1 VVRTPSGDALVK
13 TLCDHCA
20 LQCKGTQHMNMWAN
34 TARRGGVLAQGLPT
48 LPAMAA
54 IRILLVEDDSA
65 TRDWLTRMLA
75 DMAGTPEVQA
85 CADATS
91 AIQWLGQHRP
101 DIVLTDLGLPD
112 RPGTEVIRAAAQA
125 HPGCDILVITI
136 FGDEQHVVAAL
147 EAGASGY
154 LLKDSSLDN
163 IREHLDYLRQGGSP
177 MTPRIARL
185 LIRQY
190 RSHRLPFGP
199 SGAGA
204 LDEPPSLGAGPRATG
219 DPTARPPG
227 ASPPVEAAA
236 EGLDA
241 LSQRELEVLTGI
253 AKGFSYA
260 EVAAT
265 LGVSTNTVRSHVKRL
280 YGKLSVNSGAEAVY
294 EFNQRRAQLG
304 QPPLV

>member
-1 VVRTPSGDALVK
+1 MALVS
-13 TLCDHCA
+13 
-20 LQCKGTQHMNMWAN
+20 
-34 TARRGGVLAQGLPT
+34 
-48 LPAMAA
+48 
-54 IRILLVEDDSA
+54 ILLVEDDGP
-65 TRDWLTRMLA
+65 TREWLLRMLA
-75 DMAGTPEVQA
+75 AMQPEPAVQA

-91 AIQWLGQHRP
+91 AIEWLGTHRP

-112 RPGTEVIRAAAQA
+112 RPGTEVIRAAAQRY
-125 HPGCDILVITI
+125 PGCDILVITI

-163 IREHLDYLRQGGSP
+163 IREHLSYLRQGGSP

-190 RSHRLPFGP
+190 RSHRLPFGA

-204 LDEPPSLGAGPRATG
+204 LDELDPAPSAKAATATAAAGAAMSEPGTLTREPMLATG
-219 DPTARPPG
+219 
-227 ASPPVEAAA
+227 E
-236 EGLDA
+236 A
-241 LSQRELEVLTGI
+241 LSERELEVLTGI

-265 LGVSTNTVRSHVKRL
+265 LGLSTNTVRSHVKRL
-280 YGKLSVNSGAEAVY
+280 YSKLSVNSGTEAVY
-294 EFNQRRAQLG
+294 EFNQRRAQRG

>member
-1 VVRTPSGDALVK
+1 MSPV
-13 TLCDHCA
+13 
-20 LQCKGTQHMNMWAN
+20 
-34 TARRGGVLAQGLPT
+34 
-48 LPAMAA
+48 
-54 IRILLVEDDSA
+54 RILLVEDDTP
-65 TRDWLTRMLA
+65 TRDWLVQMLSA
-75 DMAGTPEVQA
+75 MHPPPLVQA
-85 CADATS
+85 CADAGT
-91 AIQWLGQHRP
+91 AIAWLAAHRP

-112 RPGTEVIRAAAQA
+112 RPGTEVIRRAAQA

-163 IREHLDYLRQGGSP
+163 IREHLGYLRQGGSP

-199 SGAGA
+199 SGPGA
-204 LDEPPSLGAGPRATG
+204 LHDPAAPAEPPADDPDSLS
-219 DPTARPPG
+219 D
-227 ASPPVEAAA
+227 
-236 EGLDA
+236 
-241 LSQRELEVLTGI
+241 RELEVLTGI

-265 LGVSTNTVRSHVKRL
+265 LGLSTNTVRSHVKRL
-280 YGKLSVNSGAEAVY
+280 YAKLSVNSGTEAVY
-294 EFNQRRAQLG
+294 EFNQRRAERG